1 MEEVGVGE
9 IKEGKGKEKERLG
22 CILKVVNNININS
35 HTKPFIYFNRIYWI
49 VYRVLDRY
57 LICNEFRHTT

>member
-35 HTKPFIYFNRIYWI
+35 HAKPFIYFSGIYWI
-49 VYRVLDRY
+49 VYHMPDRCP
-57 LICNEFRHTT
+57 ICNKIKYTT